1 MSKPKAR
8 RSKLCRACE
17 GRQIRRNVCKGPGV
31 GRNMAC
37 LWNSLDTVVAG
48 GCERKVRVDQDGVER
63 GWEPAQGQEF
73 GFS

>member
-1 MSKPKAR
+1 MQRPG
-8 RSKLCRACE
+8 
-17 GRQIRRNVCKGPGV
+17 GRKKHGMLVEQPRP
-31 GRNMAC
+31 
-37 LWNSLDTVVAG
+37 VVAG

>member
-1 MSKPKAR
+1 M
-8 RSKLCRACE
+8 
-17 GRQIRRNVCKGPGV
+17 CKGPGV

-37 LWNSLDTVVAG
+37 LWNSLDAVVAG